1 MMSPRLLF
9 KLALLPLTRSWWV
22 LGLMTLSFAQIM
34 LALWFCGS
42 VQKELNHTQKYAR
55 TAKFVTIQMKD
66 ETSPLD
72 PIKDLLSGEDVSFE
86 ELKIEDTLKKMEDE
100 EPEIVQSVRAIG
112 SEGLQL
118 APKVLVVRGN
128 VSDEALDK
136 VKLMTEVYRVDATPV
151 HHARMLRFY
160 DHLSFELR
168 ISMLLILFLIVVQL
182 LVFQRIQGKDSKEVM
197 QNLLAWGSASLP
209 AKIPGFA
216 SLLALSLIAV
226 IVSIGEWF
234 FFRNLIWKNNAFLG
248 ELSLEHSLSF
258 PSGMVALTLLAI
270 VVAAILLSFAGNP
283 AED

>member
-1 MMSPRLLF
+1 MMSPRLLI

-22 LGLMTLSFAQIM
+22 LGLMIVSFAQIM

-42 VQKELNHTQKYAR
+42 VQKELNHTKKYAN

-66 ETSPLD
+66 ENTSLD

-86 ELKIEDTLKKMEDE
+86 ELKTEDTLKKMEDD

-112 SEGLQL
+112 TEGLQL

-136 VKLMTEVYRVDATPV
+136 IRLMTEVYRVDATPV
-151 HHARMLRFY
+151 HHARLLRFY

-168 ISMLLILFLIVVQL
+168 ISMLLILFLVVVQL

-197 QNLLAWGSASLP
+197 QNLLAWGLASLP

-216 SLLALSLIAV
+216 SLLAVSLIA
-226 IVSIGEWF
+226 ITLSIGEWF

-258 PSGMVALTLLAI
+258 PIAMVALTLLAI
-270 VVAAILLSFAGNP
+270 VFAAVILSFAGRP